1 MRWCL
6 WCAEELKYV
15 PGKGWLH
22 PDGELVVT
30 YIGADG
36 KVRDDHCAFPTD
48 DRAAAQQMALERKEE
63 RARREEKQP
72 GLQRRRAT

>member
-1 MRWCL
+1 MTWCL

-22 PDGELVVT
+22 PNGELYKTFV
-30 YIGADG
+30 GADG

-63 RARREEKQP
+63 RASRHV
-72 GLQRRRAT
+72 L